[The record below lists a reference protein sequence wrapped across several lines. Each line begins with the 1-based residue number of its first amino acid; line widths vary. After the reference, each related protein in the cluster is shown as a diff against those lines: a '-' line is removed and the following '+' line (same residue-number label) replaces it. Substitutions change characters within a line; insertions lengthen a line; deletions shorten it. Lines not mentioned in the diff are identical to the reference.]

1 MIKGIYSAYSAMEAA
16 WRYQDI
22 LANNVANANTTG
34 YRRET
39 ASRAS
44 FADVL
49 LTQQSPTVSP
59 IATRIDDIVGQ
70 IGTGTFVAN
79 FSTDLAGGV
88 QQRTGMT
95 LDFTTEKGFF
105 QVQTPD
111 GTPFY
116 TRDGRFQRD
125 GTGDLV
131 TNQGYYVLSATGGH
145 INLSPDTVSVASD
158 GTISQGEQV
167 VDQFSILQFA
177 GRDLQRA
184 GEAYFTSTAQGVQI
198 DGNVRQGYIEN
209 SNTKMEEELT
219 SLMAVQRTFQANQ
232 TIFSLLDAS
241 LNQAVQLGVTGAA

>member
-1 MIKGIYSAYSAMEAA
+1 MIKGIYNAYTAMEAA

-39 ASRAS
+39 ASQAS

-49 LTQQSPTVSP
+49 LTQQAPTIAP
-59 IATRIDDIVGQ
+59 IGSRIQDIIGQ

-88 QQRTGMT
+88 QQRTGMP
-95 LDFTTEKGFF
+95 LDFTTERGFF

-111 GTPFY
+111 GTVFY

-131 TNQGYYVLSATGGH
+131 TNQGYYVLNPNGGH
-145 INLSPDTVSVASD
+145 INLSPDTISVASD

-167 VDQFSILQFA
+167 VDKLNILEFA
-177 GRDLQRA
+177 GQDLQRA
-184 GEAYFTSTAQGVQI
+184 GAAYFTSAAQGEQV

-241 LNQAVQLGVTGAA
+241 LNQAVQLGTTGVV